1 MLPIPRLSGV
11 RPRLEALALVPAVLV
26 AAPAAVSF
34 QPDAVAT
41 KFVNKL
47 GIGGL
52 SFKLDNILNVV
63 LKPAGGAGLPEI
75 KDLVIAIVALIFLG
89 AIVYFAFGILS
100 TMGGRRGGVEKV
112 GAVIFSLVFGIAAL
126 SIIG

>member
-1 MLPIPRLSGV
+1 MLPFACPSGLRARLG
-11 RPRLEALALVPAVLV
+11 ALALLPAGLLCALG
-26 AAPAAVSF
+26 AASF

-41 KFVNKL
+41 KFVKKL

-52 SFKLDNILNVV
+52 SFRLDNILNVV

-100 TMGGRRGGVEKV
+100 TMGGRRGGIEKV
-112 GAVIFSLVFGIAAL
+112 GAVIFSLIFGIAAL
-126 SIIG
+126 EIIG